1 MGVSSKFIQYENLP
15 QELSPPKEGTPP
27 SPPPPA
33 RAEAGNLATY
43 VPLPEAA
50 GKRVP
55 WEYSMVTCPK
65 SSPHVAFQGQSTIWR
80 GARGMGV
87 FGWRLERVKG
97 TQQQGEQS
105 RNLLGLHIS
114 QQGCLSSWGWGW
126 GSEINRHNQHLGR
139 FQGLKTHISYSLI
152 VFPQNAQPRPGN
164 ESGPEHIP
172 ATVLTLQ

>member
-15 QELSPPKEGTPP
+15 QEVSPPKEGTPP

-126 GSEINRHNQHLGR
+126 GSIQAV
-139 FQGLKTHISYSLI
+139 QSLLREVSVPRDKI
-152 VFPQNAQPRPGN
+152 VSAHSHSSHKCPSEARSTRQTPG
-164 ESGPEHIP
+164 
-172 ATVLTLQ
+172 